1 MAPDSVK
8 SSRIPR
14 YKRPL
19 DLFVLMAAHIAL
31 APIWIALWV
40 TIPTAIALEGGR
52 PIFFVQHRSGRGG
65 REFPIRKFRTM
76 IPNADKVGPAWTTES
91 DPRVTRVGRF
101 LRRTGLDE
109 LPEILSIWK
118 GDMSLV
124 GPRALP
130 VEEQRHLEQQIP
142 NFGDRL
148 NAVPGLTGLAQL
160 RNPEDDPVEKLR
172 YDLEYIEQAS
182 LLLDVRLLVAS
193 TLNTLFLR
201 WDKRSG
207 KSSQ

>member
-1 MAPDSVK
+1 
-8 SSRIPR
+8 
-14 YKRPL
+14 
-19 DLFVLMAAHIAL
+19 
-31 APIWIALWV
+31 
-40 TIPTAIALEGGR
+40 
-52 PIFFVQHRSGRGG
+52 
-65 REFPIRKFRTM
+65 M
-76 IPNADKVGPAWTTES
+76 IPNADKVGPSWTTDS

-130 VEEQRHLEQQIP
+130 VDEQLHLEQQIP

-193 TLNTLFLR
+193 TFNTLLLR
-201 WDKRSG
+201 WDKRAG

>member
-1 MAPDSVK
+1 MAHDSAK
-8 SSRIPR
+8 SSRVPR

-19 DLFVLMAAHIAL
+19 DLFVLVVAHIAL

-40 TIPTAIALEGGR
+40 MIPTAIVLEGGR
-52 PIFFVQHRSGRGG
+52 PIFFAQRRSGRGG

-76 IPNADKVGPAWTTES
+76 IPNADKVGPSWTTES

-130 VEEQRHLEQQIP
+130 VDEQLHLEQQIP

-182 LLLDVRLLVAS
+182 LVLDVRLLVAS
-193 TLNTLFLR
+193 TFNTLLLR
-201 WDKRSG
+201 WDKRAG